1 MCRKVVSVL
10 LSVFLLGG
18 IVFSARGV
26 EITDRPGRIS
36 VSNESADWIYR
47 SRQMIENGNIT
58 ELERTNKYS
67 PPLWSAM
74 GISLAVIV
82 MMVVLERRE
91 K

>member
-26 EITDRPGRIS
+26 EITDRPGRIP

-47 SRQMIENGNIT
+47 SRQRIENGNMAK
-58 ELERTNKYS
+58 LERTPKHSS
-67 PPLWSAM
+67 PIWSAM
-74 GISLAVIV
+74 GISFAAIV
-82 MMVVLERRE
+82 LMVVSESRE